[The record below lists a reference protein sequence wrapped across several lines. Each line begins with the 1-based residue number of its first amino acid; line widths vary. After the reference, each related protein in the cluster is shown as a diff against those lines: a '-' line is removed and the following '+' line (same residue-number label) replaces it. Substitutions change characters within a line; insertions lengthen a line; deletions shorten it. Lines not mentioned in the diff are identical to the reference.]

1 MRVHMYGGTDIGLV
15 RTSNQDNLYF
25 NADFGIAIVS
35 DGMGGHKGGE
45 IASELVVNGIK
56 DAFLSAS
63 QILVENMGLFLDD
76 ALGRINAD
84 ILTRAK
90 ADHNLHGMGATVNF
104 LMFAG
109 GKAAIGHAGD
119 SRTYLVR
126 GVTLASGKK
135 SYHMWPMTV
144 DHNVGTFIERGILV
158 EGRDFR
164 PGTVNERIKARLTR
178 GMGVVSD
185 LKADLYT
192 REILE
197 NDVYVTCSDG
207 LHGFCEEID
216 ILNTIVHGPISTA
229 HERLI
234 RLAKQKGAPD
244 NVTIVVSVCSEE
256 AEPLL
261 KPAFAPPDHGS
272 YLVRLAHGEVRG
284 PFSAN
289 DIIRQWVTDKLPNN
303 AEVAASNRRWVF
315 LNHGQLLTETYPE
328 FNHPKVR
335 EKLRALNP
343 DSTIEFK
350 QPREVLPP
358 ILSDS
363 GQKRNFYIVVF
374 LIFVIFILFIML
386 LSGKPVTPPQ

>member
-63 QILVENMGLFLDD
+63 QILVENMGQFLDD

-90 ADHNLHGMGATVNF
+90 ADPNLHGMGATVNF

-126 GVTLASGKK
+126 GVTLANGKK
-135 SYHMWPMTV
+135 SYHMWSMTV

-164 PGTVNERIKARLTR
+164 PGTVSERIKARLTR

-192 REILE
+192 RDILE

-207 LHGFCEEID
+207 LHGFCEDLD
-216 ILNTIVHGPISTA
+216 ILNTIVHGPIATA

-244 NVTIVVSVCSEE
+244 NVTVVVSVCSEE
-256 AEPLL
+256 SEPLA
-261 KPAFAPPDHGS
+261 KPAFAPPDHGA

-303 AEVAASNRRWVF
+303 AEVAASTRRWVF
-315 LNHGQLLTETYPE
+315 LNQGQLLTETYPE

-335 EKLRALNP
+335 EKLRVLSP

-350 QPREVLPP
+350 QPRDVLPSVA
-358 ILSDS
+358 SDL

-386 LSGKPVTPPQ
+386 LSGKPVPPPQ